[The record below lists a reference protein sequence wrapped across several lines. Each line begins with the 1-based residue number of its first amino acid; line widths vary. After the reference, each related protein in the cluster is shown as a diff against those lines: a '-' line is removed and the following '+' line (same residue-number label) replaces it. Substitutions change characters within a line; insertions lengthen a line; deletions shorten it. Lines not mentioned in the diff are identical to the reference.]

1 MTTSKP
7 TNAHGSGKPSD
18 WVARWGRLVKPGG
31 QVLDIACGHGR
42 HMKWFA
48 EHGHATLGID
58 RSEEALASAKLFGVT
73 VHADIEQGPW
83 PLQSDGS
90 VRQFDAVVV
99 TNYLWRA
106 LFPVISQSLSPG
118 GMLIYE
124 TFAIGNE
131 AFGRPKNP
139 DFLLRPGELLQHF
152 LSNPVPDRAGH
163 CIAYEHGM
171 IESPKP
177 ALVQRICVRSVSV
190 STDAAPLQTIGDQ
203 LNANCL

>member
-48 EHGHATLGID
+48 EHGFSALGID
-58 RSEEALASAKLFGVT
+58 RSEEALASAKLFGDT

-90 VRQFDAVVV
+90 LRQFDAIVV

-106 LFPVISQSLSPG
+106 LFPVITQSLSPG
-118 GMLIYE
+118 GILIYE
-124 TFAIGNE
+124 TFAQGNGV
-131 AFGRPKNP
+131 FGKPSNP
-139 DFLLRPGELLQHF
+139 DFLLAPGELLSIAHAMRIIAFEEGF
-152 LSNPVPDRAGH
+152 LDNPPR
-163 CIAYEHGM
+163 I
-171 IESPKP
+171 
-177 ALVQRICVRSVSV
+177 VQRIVAVQGPASEGAS
-190 STDAAPLQTIGDQ
+190 SLPPSYPL
-203 LNANCL
+203 

>member
-1 MTTSKP
+1 MTTSMNM
-7 TNAHGSGKPSD
+7 TAHSSGKPSD

-31 QVLDIACGHGR
+31 HVLDIACGHGR

-106 LFPVISQSLSPG
+106 LFPVITQSLSPG
-118 GMLIYE
+118 GILIYE
-124 TFAIGNE
+124 TFAQGNG
-131 AFGRPKNP
+131 AFGKPSNP
-139 DFLLRPGELLQHF
+139 DFLLAPGELLSIARAMRVIAFEEGF
-152 LSNPVPDRAGH
+152 LDNPPR
-163 CIAYEHGM
+163 I
-171 IESPKP
+171 
-177 ALVQRICVRSVSV
+177 VQRIVAVQGPVSEGA
-190 STDAAPLQTIGDQ
+190 SSLPPSYPL
-203 LNANCL
+203 